1 MARGVVCLMMGMP
14 FVQQHS
20 KSKQTHLNVRLMVL
34 QNLIHL
40 HIIAD
45 QQEPH
50 PTLHITYI
58 A

>member
-14 FVQQHS
+14 FVQQHF
-20 KSKQTHLNVRLMVL
+20 KSKQTHLNVLLMVL
-34 QNLIHL
+34 QNLVHL

-45 QQEPH
+45 QQQA
-50 PTLHITYI
+50 TVVITYT